1 MPKKFLRELQI
12 GFGVSLLLLV
22 ASSTASFISIRNQ
35 IHNSVMV
42 DHSRRVIARA
52 NRILIDLQN
61 AETGQRGFLLTG
73 RDEFLEPYT
82 KSVQSLP
89 LALDRAKE
97 LVTDNPQQ
105 ASIMGSIANL
115 VQSRLGRLTDLVEVK
130 RANGTVTI
138 QNLQDGKKYMDN
150 CRSLIA
156 RFVAIEEQILD
167 ERSFRLNS
175 SSTITSIF
183 VVLAA
188 ITSLIIAVISYFRL
202 KKDLAKRE
210 QLQTELKGKDE
221 EIRKRLKVT
230 QQVAA
235 QIVSGN
241 YKLKLNDVQQDELG
255 SVSTSLNEMAGA
267 LDKSFEKL
275 STNEWRQTG
284 LANLAEILMGNKK
297 IEELTADTL
306 EQLILYGNCINGA
319 FYLLEGSTLMLK
331 AAYGLED
338 RMHLSISPGQ
348 GAVGQAFK
356 NGKERLFENMD
367 DENCVVSFTSGQ
379 FKINYILLLPI
390 YEDRQC
396 IGVLELG
403 SFNPFTEN
411 HLPYY
416 REAAR
421 HVGIALG
428 ASKARMKVQ
437 NLLEETQTQAE
448 ELQSQHAELE
458 SLNANLEIHTQ
469 RLQSSEE
476 ELRVQQEELLI
487 SNRELA
493 ERSALLEEKNTL
505 IADRNLEIQKKAQE
519 LELST
524 RYKSEFLANMSHEL
538 RTPLNSIL
546 LLSRLMSDNPENNL
560 TDQQIESAQVIQSSG
575 KSLLTLIDEILDLSK
590 IESGKMELD
599 YQDVPLMAVEQSLK
613 DMFLPVIQE
622 KGLSLSIQHDGN
634 LPATIETDRQ
644 RLEQI
649 VRNLLSNAIKFT
661 RSGTITLTVKRGA
674 DHPEHVIFEVKDTG
688 IGISSDKQQIIFEA
702 FQQAD
707 GSTRR
712 KFGGTG
718 LGLSISRELA
728 RLLGGEIQLE
738 SIIKQGSTFSL
749 SIPLRKAIK
758 EVVPITEEI
767 NNLIEENITDA
778 IELQPSSNFVLS
790 SVPDEI
796 EDDRNNIIP
805 GDRIILIV
813 EDDTNFARAL
823 LQYTRQQHYKGI
835 VIVRGDIAGQFA
847 AEYLPTA
854 ILLDIQLPIMDGWQ
868 VMDEI
873 KKNPKTRHIPVHIM
887 SSFQVKKESLLSG
900 AIDFISKPLAHEQ
913 MDQLFRKI
921 EDALSRGP
929 RKVLIVEENSKH
941 AEALSFFLGSFNI
954 QSEIKTDIES
964 SIEALRSDRTDC
976 IILDMGLPGKMGYD
990 TLEAIKTNRG
1000 LEDLPI
1006 IIFTGK
1012 SLSAAEEFK
1021 LKQYADT
1028 VVVKTAN
1035 SYQRILDEVGLF
1047 LHLVETGN
1055 DGKTTRINKIGGLT
1069 DVLQNKKVLIA
1080 DDDIRNIYSLT
1091 QALEK
1096 HQIIVLSAT
1105 DGKEALLRMQE
1116 HRDIGIVLMDMMMPE
1131 MDGYEAIQK
1140 IRKSEH
1146 YSSVPIIAV
1155 TAKTMLG
1162 DREKCI
1168 EAGASDYISKPVDTD
1183 QLLSLL
1189 RVWLY

>member
-22 ASSTASFISIRNQ
+22 ASSTASYISIRKQ

-89 LALDRAKE
+89 VALDRAKE
-97 LVTDNPQQ
+97 LVTDNPKQ
-105 ASIMGSIANL
+105 ASIMDSIANL
-115 VQSRLGRLTDLVEVK
+115 VQSRLGKLTDLVEVK
-130 RANGTVTI
+130 RGNGTVTI
-138 QNLQDGKKYMDN
+138 QNLQDGKKYMDS

-156 RFVAIEEQILD
+156 RFVSTEEQILD

-183 VVLAA
+183 VVIAA
-188 ITSLIIAVISYFRL
+188 IISLILAVISYFRL
-202 KKDLAKRE
+202 KNDLAKRE
-210 QLQTELKGKDE
+210 KLQTELKEKEE
-221 EIRKRLKVT
+221 EIKKRLKVT

-235 QIVSGN
+235 QIAAGN
-241 YKLKLNDVQQDELG
+241 YKLKLNDAQQDELG
-255 SVSTSLNEMAGA
+255 SVALSLNEMAGA
-267 LDKSFEKL
+267 LENSFEKL

-297 IEELTADTL
+297 IEELASDSL
-306 EQLILYGNCINGA
+306 EQLIQYGNCVNGA
-319 FYLLEGSTLMLK
+319 FYLLEVNTLSLK

-348 GAVGQAFK
+348 GAVGQVFK
-356 NGKERLFENMD
+356 NGKERLFKNMD
-367 DENCVVSFTSGQ
+367 DQNCVVSFTSGL
-379 FKINYILLLPI
+379 FKINYIFLLPI
-390 YEDRQC
+390 FEDRKC

-403 SFNPFTEN
+403 SFEPFSEE

-421 HVGIALG
+421 HVGIAVG

-458 SLNANLEIHTQ
+458 SLNANLENHAQ

-476 ELRVQQEELLI
+476 ELRVQQAELLR
-487 SNRELA
+487 SNRELE
-493 ERSALLEEKNTL
+493 ERSLLLQEKNNL

-546 LLSRLMSDNPENNL
+546 LLSRLMSDNPEKNL
-560 TDQQIESAQVIQSSG
+560 TEQQIESAQVIQSSG

-599 YQDVPLMAVEQSLK
+599 YQDVQLTVVEQSLK
-613 DMFLPVIQE
+613 DMFSPVIQD
-622 KGLSLSIQHDGN
+622 KGLSFSIQHDEN

-649 VRNLLSNAIKFT
+649 LRNLLSNATKFT
-661 RSGTITLTVKRGA
+661 RSGTITLTIKR
-674 DHPEHVIFEVKDTG
+674 DFDQPDHVIFEVKDTG

-738 SIIKQGSTFSL
+738 SIIKQGSTFRL
-749 SIPLRKAIK
+749 SIPLRKITK
-758 EVVPITEEI
+758 ETILITDEI
-767 NNLIEENITDA
+767 NNLIEQNITDV
-778 IELQPSSNFVLS
+778 IELQPTPNFVLS
-790 SVPDEI
+790 LVPDEI
-796 EDDRNNIIP
+796 EDDRHNIHP
-805 GDRIILIV
+805 GDRVILIV

-835 VIVRGDIAGQFA
+835 VIVRGDIAAKVA
-847 AEYLPTA
+847 AQYLPTA

-868 VMDEI
+868 AMDEI

-887 SSFQVKKESLLSG
+887 SSFQVKKESLLNG
-900 AIDFISKPLAHEQ
+900 AMDFISKPLALEEMEQ
-913 MDQLFRKI
+913 MFRKI
-921 EDALSRGP
+921 EDALARGP

-941 AEALSFFLGSFNI
+941 AEALSFFLSSFDI
-954 QSEIKTDIES
+954 PSEIKTDVES
-964 SIEALRSDRTDC
+964 SIEALCSDRADC
-976 IILDMGLPGKMGYD
+976 IILDMGLPDKMGYD
-990 TLEAIKTNRG
+990 TLEAVKTNTG
-1000 LEDLPI
+1000 LENLPI

-1012 SLSAAEEFK
+1012 SLSAAEELK
-1021 LKQYADT
+1021 LKQYADAI
-1028 VVVKTAN
+1028 VVKTAN

-1047 LHLVETGN
+1047 LHLVETGK
-1055 DGKTTRINKIGGLT
+1055 DEKSSWKHKIGDLT

-1096 HQIIVLSAT
+1096 HQMIVVSAT

-1116 HRDIGIVLMDMMMPE
+1116 HTDIAIVLMDMMMPE
-1131 MDGYEAIQK
+1131 MDGYES
-1140 IRKSEH
+1140 IRIIRQNKRYH
-1146 YSSVPIIAV
+1146 AVPIIAV

>member
-22 ASSTASFISIRNQ
+22 ASSTASYMSIRNQ

-52 NRILIDLQN
+52 NQILIDLQN

-73 RDEFLEPYT
+73 RDEFLEPYS

-89 LALDRAKE
+89 VALDRAKE
-97 LVTDNPQQ
+97 LVTDNPAQ
-105 ASIMGSIANL
+105 ASVMDSISNL
-115 VQSRLGRLTDLVEVK
+115 VQSRLGKLTDLVEVK
-130 RANGTVTI
+130 RQNKTVTV
-138 QNLQDGKKYMDN
+138 QNLQEGKKYMDS

-156 RFVAIEEQILD
+156 KFVAREEQILD
-167 ERSFRLNS
+167 QRSFRLNS
-175 SSTITSIF
+175 SSTYTSIF

-188 ITSLIIAVISYFRL
+188 ITSLIVAVISYIRL

-210 QLQTELKGKDE
+210 KLQRELKAKEE

-235 QIVSGN
+235 QIAAGN
-241 YKLKLNDVQQDELG
+241 YKLKLNDAQQDELG
-255 SVSTSLNEMAGA
+255 SVSISLNEMAGA
-267 LDKSFEKL
+267 LEKSFEKL

-297 IEELTADTL
+297 IDELASATL
-306 EQLILYGNCINGA
+306 DQLIEYGNCVNGA
-319 FYLLEGSTLMLK
+319 FYLVDGSTLLLK

-348 GAVGQAFK
+348 GAVGQVFK
-356 NGKERLFENMD
+356 NGKERLFENMN
-367 DENCVVSFTSGQ
+367 DEHCIVSFTSGQ

-390 YEDRQC
+390 FEDRQC

-403 SFNPFTEN
+403 SFQPFTEDQ
-411 HLPYY
+411 LPYY

-421 HVGIALG
+421 HVGIAIG
-428 ASKARMKVQ
+428 ASKARLKVQ

-458 SLNANLEIHTQ
+458 SLNANLENHTQ
-469 RLQSSEE
+469 RLQLSEE
-476 ELRVQQEELLI
+476 ELRVQQEELLT

-493 ERSALLEEKNTL
+493 ERSALLEEKNML

-546 LLSRLMSDNPENNL
+546 LLSRLMADNPENNL
-560 TDQQIESAQVIQSSG
+560 TGQQVESAQIIQSSG

-599 YQDVPLMAVEQSLK
+599 YQDVQLAAVEQSLK
-613 DMFLPVIQE
+613 DMFLPIIKD
-622 KGLSLSIQHDGN
+622 KGLSFFIQHDEN
-634 LPATIETDRQ
+634 LPATVETDRH

-649 VRNLLSNAIKFT
+649 LRNLLSNATKFT
-661 RSGTITLTVKRGA
+661 RTGSITLTVKKAPQEPDGI
-674 DHPEHVIFEVKDTG
+674 IFEVKDTG
-688 IGISSDKQQIIFEA
+688 IGIPNDKQQLIFEA

-728 RLLGGEIQLE
+728 RLLGGEIQLT
-738 SIIKQGSTFSL
+738 SILKQGSTFSL
-749 SIPLRKAIK
+749 SIPLKKITK
-758 EVVPITEEI
+758 EPIPLAAEI
-767 NNLIEENITDA
+767 NNLIEENITDV
-778 IELQPSSNFVLS
+778 IELQPAPSYVLS

-796 EDDRNNIIP
+796 EDDRNNIQLE
-805 GDRIILIV
+805 DRIILIV

-823 LQYTRQQHYKGI
+823 LQYARQHHYKGI
-835 VIVRGDIAGQFA
+835 VIVRGDMAAKVA
-847 AEYLPTA
+847 AECLPTA

-887 SSFQVKKESLLSG
+887 SSFQVKKESLLNG
-900 AIDFISKPLAHEQ
+900 AIDFINKPLALEE
-913 MDQLFRKI
+913 MDQIFRKI
-921 EDALSRGP
+921 EEALDRGP

-941 AEALSFFLGSFNI
+941 AQALSFFLSSFDI
-954 QSEIKTDIES
+954 QSEIKTDVQS
-964 SIEALRSDRTDC
+964 SIEALCADRADC
-976 IILDMGLPGKMGYD
+976 IILDMGLPDKMGYE
-990 TLEAIKTNRG
+990 TLEAIKTNTG
-1000 LEDLPI
+1000 LENLPI

-1012 SLSAAEEFK
+1012 SLSPAEEFK
-1021 LKQYADT
+1021 VKQYADAI
-1028 VVVKTAN
+1028 VVKTAN

-1047 LHLVETGN
+1047 LHLVETGKN
-1055 DGKTTRINKIGGLT
+1055 DKTARKNKLGDLT

-1096 HQIIVLSAT
+1096 HQMIVVSAT
-1105 DGKEALLRMQE
+1105 DGKEAILRMEE
-1116 HRDIGIVLMDMMMPE
+1116 HTDIAIVLMDMMMPE
-1131 MDGYEAIQK
+1131 MDGYQSIQV
-1140 IRKSEH
+1140 IRQNEH
-1146 YSSVPIIAV
+1146 YKAVPIIAV